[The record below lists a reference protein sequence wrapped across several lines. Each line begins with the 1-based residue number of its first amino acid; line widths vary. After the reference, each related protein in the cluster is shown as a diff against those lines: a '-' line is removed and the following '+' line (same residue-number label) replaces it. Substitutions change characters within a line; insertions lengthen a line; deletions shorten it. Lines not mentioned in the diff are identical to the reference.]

1 MTLTDQHALL
11 PSAKAYGQHVVRGGG
26 RFKKMTANI
35 NMSLRQS
42 VSHKWI
48 NGDHLNEAFS
58 NELLEVYADV
68 ESLLFDTNVKQD

>member
-35 NMSLRQS
+35 NISLSQS
-42 VSHKWI
+42 VSQ
-48 NGDHLNEAFS
+48 NLNFH
-58 NELLEVYADV
+58 
-68 ESLLFDTNVKQD
+68 